1 MFELYIMYRVLVLI
15 ASFHKHIHICERAI
29 IVKAAKIEVQSV
41 KYCNYVF
48 FFFAFVYLFVL
59 FVCFLI
65 MSSEGNG
72 TGRTGIT
79 RNDLPGKSVFLFEVS
94 DVLLH

>member
-1 MFELYIMYRVLVLI
+1 MDTLICVTYVAMFELYIMYRVLVLI

-48 FFFAFVYLFVL
+48 FFCFCLFIC
-59 FVCFLI
+59 FVC
-65 MSSEGNG
+65 
-72 TGRTGIT
+72 
-79 RNDLPGKSVFLFEVS
+79 LFFNYEQ
-94 DVLLH
+94 